1 LCLVCR
7 IDSEDIVISYHSSLC
22 LVCRIDP
29 EDIIISVSCLV
40 TAHVCRMAIT
50 VGKVLAQLAH
60 FVSAHTLHHH
70 HLHIVSLLIFMHRVY
85 SLGHMITA
93 YIYVPD
99 DTHVGYNST
108 A

>member
-1 LCLVCR
+1 MLSLQDRPRGYHHLGKLSCYSPCLQDGNYC
-7 IDSEDIVISYHSSLC
+7 
-22 LVCRIDP
+22 
-29 EDIIISVSCLV
+29 
-40 TAHVCRMAIT
+40 
-50 VGKVLAQLAH
+50 GQVLAQLAH

-70 HLHIVSLLIFMHRVY
+70 QLHIVSLLIFMHRVY
-85 SLGHMITA
+85 SLGHMIMA